1 MMTKTTSERRLRSGS
16 PCWRDPATCTAR
28 AWVRVLNRAP
38 PSQVPSQGHHSIE
51 RSALVQPTHT
61 QCTTEK
67 GWPSVALRTPLGAC
81 GQRGGAVRTRSTRGT
96 RPRCAAH
103 ALASR
108 TRCLDT
114 GRCCASARARSQ
126 CPVPMLS
133 GSDRGVASGAAPR
146 APDPVLPHLPRN
158 ASRSHTDQATASTNE
173 NSRPVRIRPRAEKAW
188 CVDEKVKP
196 S

>member
-16 PCWRDPATCTAR
+16 PCWRDVHCAGVGAR
-28 AWVRVLNRAP
+28 AESSAP
-38 PSQVPSQGHHSIE
+38 PPGAQPGAPFHRALSS
-51 RSALVQPTHT
+51 SAAHT

-173 NSRPVRIRPRAEKAW
+173 NSRPVRIRFRAEKAW